1 MGFSTDFVGHID
13 IEPPLNDSEIA
24 YLGAFGR
31 SRRFDRGGDPYA
43 VPGNPRAE
51 TSDGVP
57 TDRYNRPAPG
67 QPDLWCDWQVCWDG
81 CCITWS
87 GKEKSYS
94 MEPWLRYVI
103 DHFLRAGAHAAS
115 DPRFEEFTFNHVL
128 TGTLVGCRRDNKEL
142 FAIEVSDNE
151 VSRHVIV
158 HADPRYLDYPPLP
171 YEAEIDRED
180 EDIRRR
186 RRRPL
191 PGETSKVVPLA
202 RRRV

>member
-13 IEPPLNDSEIA
+13 IEPPLNDAEIG
-24 YLGAFGR
+24 YLGAFAG
-31 SRRFDRGGDPYA
+31 SRRYDRGDPYE

-51 TSDGVP
+51 TGEGAG
-57 TDRYNRPAPG
+57 DRYNRPPDG
-67 QPDLWCDWQVCWDG
+67 QPNLWCDWEVCWDG

-103 DHFLRAGAHAAS
+103 DHFLKEGAHAS
-115 DPRFEEFTFNHVL
+115 RDPRFEAFTFDHVL
-128 TGTLVGCRRDNKEL
+128 SGTLVGCRRDNKEL
-142 FAIEVSDNE
+142 FAIRVDANE
-151 VSRHVIV
+151 VTREVITP
-158 HADPRYLDYPPLP
+158 ADPQYLDFPPLA
-171 YEAEIDRED
+171 YEAEIDRQD
-180 EDIRRR
+180 EYMRRR

-191 PGETSKVVPLA
+191 PEEESKVVPLA

>member
-24 YLGAFGR
+24 YLLAFAA
-31 SRRFDRGGDPYA
+31 SRRHDRGDPYE
-43 VPGNPRAE
+43 VPGNPRAAIG
-51 TSDGVP
+51 DGPV
-57 TDRYNRPAPG
+57 DESYNRPPEG

-87 GKEKSYS
+87 GKEKSYA

-103 DHFLRAGAHAAS
+103 DHFLREGAHAAE
-115 DPRFEEFTFNHVL
+115 DARFEDFTFDHVL

-142 FAIEVSDNE
+142 FAIHVHDNT
-151 VSRHVIV
+151 VTRQVMTP
-158 HADPRYLDYPPLP
+158 ADQRYVDYPPLA
-171 YEAEIDRED
+171 YEEEIDRQD
-180 EDIRRR
+180 DDMRRR

-191 PGETSKVVPLA
+191 PEESAKVVPFA
-202 RRRV
+202 RG

>member
-24 YLGAFGR
+24 YLLAFAA
-31 SRRFDRGGDPYA
+31 SRRHDRGDPYE

-51 TSDGVP
+51 IGDGPV
-57 TDRYNRPAPG
+57 DESYNRPPEG

-87 GKEKSYS
+87 GKEKSYA

-103 DHFLRAGAHAAS
+103 DHFLREGAHAAE
-115 DPRFEEFTFNHVL
+115 DARFADFTFDHVL

-142 FAIEVSDNE
+142 FAIQVHDNT
-151 VSRHVIV
+151 VTRQVMTP
-158 HADPRYLDYPPLP
+158 ADRRYVDYPPLA
-171 YEAEIDRED
+171 YEEEIDRQD
-180 EDIRRR
+180 DDMRRR

-191 PGETSKVVPLA
+191 PEESAKVVPFA
-202 RRRV
+202 RG